1 MSMHAIESLV
11 EYSVITT
18 ATASPVPPLA
28 QSICYSLYQI
38 QNQLDSGTRYY
49 GFVMNWNNSVIS
61 LFCLRSNCLSRSVA
75 RRGGLP

>member
-28 QSICYSLYQI
+28 QSICYPEST
-38 QNQLDSGTRYY
+38 G
-49 GFVMNWNNSVIS
+49 
-61 LFCLRSNCLSRSVA
+61 LRVHGITGS
-75 RRGGLP
+75 